1 MYNLMK
7 IDDAFKKALDA
18 YTRYDVMST
27 NKLCAARCCNEIKKV
42 IFHDPATIVY
52 WNDGTKTVVKSHGER
67 FDPDKGLAMAIVKYL
82 GGDHYYKQIIKKWT
96 SDFEEVED
104 A

>member
-18 YTRYDVMST
+18 YTRYD
-27 NKLCAARCCNEIKKV
+27 
-42 IFHDPATIVY
+42 
-52 WNDGTKTVVKSHGER
+52 TKTVVKSHGER
-67 FDPDKGLAMAIVKYL
+67 FDPEKGLAMAIVKYL

-96 SDFEEVED
+96 SHFEEVED

>member
-27 NKLCAARCCNEIKKV
+27 NKLCAARCC
-42 IFHDPATIVY
+42 PATIVY

-67 FDPDKGLAMAIVKYL
+67 FDPEKGLAMAIVKYL

-96 SDFEEVED
+96 SHFEEVED

>member
-52 WNDGTKTVVKSHGER
+52 WNDGKNCRKVSRGKV
-67 FDPDKGLAMAIVKYL
+67 
-82 GGDHYYKQIIKKWT
+82 
-96 SDFEEVED
+96 
-104 A
+104 

>member
-1 MYNLMK
+1 MYNLMG
-7 IDDAFKKALDA
+7 IDDAFKKALNA

-27 NKLCAARCCNEIKKV
+27 NKLCNEIKKV

-67 FDPDKGLAMAIVKYL
+67 FDQEKGLAMAIVKYL

>member
-42 IFHDPATIVY
+42 ILHDQATYVY
-52 WNDGTKTVVKSHGER
+52 WYVGTISVVESLGEW
-67 FDPDKGLAMAIVKYL
+67 FDPEKGLAMAIVKYL